1 MDCMQ
6 SEKQQLS
13 TDRVTGSDHKEAWA
27 MDEWR
32 KSVVYQIYP
41 KSFKSSNGQ
50 ATGDL
55 NGVTMKLDY
64 LKQLGVDYIWL
75 TPIYKSPQRDNGY
88 DVSDYFAIDESYG
101 TMADF
106 ERLVA
111 EAEQRGI
118 RIMLDIVVNHTS
130 TDHHWFREAIKDQ
143 AGPYREYYIWQD
155 EPNQWQSKFGG
166 SAWAHDEVSGQHYL
180 HLFDTSQADL
190 NWENE
195 ELRRDVYEM
204 MRFWVKKGVTG
215 FRLDVINLISKD
227 QAFPDDIGSDGTVG
241 DGRKYYT
248 DGPRVHEY
256 LQEMNREVFAG
267 KDLLTVGEMSST
279 SIDSCIKYSNPV
291 RGELSMTFSFHHL
304 KVDYPN
310 GEKWSQAE
318 FDFEQLK
325 QIMSEWQEGM
335 YAGGG
340 WNALFW
346 CNHDQ
351 PRIVSRFGDDGEY
364 RELSAKMLATSLH
377 MLQGTPYI
385 YQGEEIGMTNPKFE
399 CIEDYRDVE
408 TLNIFDLKRKEGI
421 PLHELMAAIQQKSR
435 DNSRTPMQWDDSEY
449 AGFSDHEPWIQAASN
464 YKDVN
469 AKNALLR
476 PDSVF
481 YYYQKLIQLRHEMP
495 VITMGR
501 YERLDQNDKQVWAYA
516 RVMEHEALIVLNN
529 YYGKSVSFTLD
540 EKVKDL
546 YVGWGCEMLL
556 SNYEHADTA
565 PGEEASCL
573 GQINLRPYES
583 VVYYL
588 KK

>member
-1 MDCMQ
+1 MD
-6 SEKQQLS
+6 
-13 TDRVTGSDHKEAWA
+13 D
-27 MDEWR
+27 WR

-41 KSFKSSNGQ
+41 KSFKSSSGR

-88 DVSDYFAIDESYG
+88 DVSDYFTIDESYG
-101 TMADF
+101 TMEDF

-111 EAEQRGI
+111 EAAQRGI

-130 TDHHWFREAIKDQ
+130 TDHPWFREAISNQ

-155 EPNQWQSKFGG
+155 KPNQWLSKFGG
-166 SAWAHDEVSGQHYL
+166 SAWAKDEVSGQHYL
-180 HLFDTSQADL
+180 HLFDTTQADL

-195 ELRRDVYEM
+195 ALRREVYDM

-227 QAFPDDIGSDGTVG
+227 QAFPDDIGINGVAG

-267 KDLLTVGEMSST
+267 KDLITVGEMSST
-279 SIDSCIKYSNPV
+279 SIDNCIKYSNPA

-310 GEKWSQAE
+310 GEKWSQAA

-351 PRIVSRFGDDGEY
+351 PRIVSRFGEDGEY

-408 TLNIFDLKRKEGI
+408 TLNIYELKRKEGM

-435 DNSRTPMQWDDSEY
+435 DNSRTPMQWDDSAY
-449 AGFSDHEPWIQAASN
+449 AGFSEHEPWIQAASN
-464 YKDVN
+464 YKEVN
-469 AKNALLR
+469 VKNALSQ
-476 PDSVF
+476 PNSVF

-495 VITMGR
+495 VITFGK

-529 YYGKSVSFTLD
+529 YYGKAASFALH
-540 EKVKDL
+540 EEVQNV
-546 YVGWGCEMLL
+546 YEGWNCKLLL
-556 SNYEHADTA
+556 SNYEHTA
-565 PGEEASCL
+565 AAPEAEASCFESI
-573 GQINLRPYES
+573 QLRPYES
-583 VVYYL
+583 IVYYL